1 MTSCPHCNKKMKML
15 DILGMDN
22 WKPTA
27 CSYCNKL
34 SMATDKSLILW
45 FIIFLASIGS
55 VFYSLSAFV
64 EIDIILAVPA
74 VLLVWPLTFSLIVKA
89 KKYRKRRYWLPKS
102 RLLGYF
108 VYLGVPIFVIILAL
122 AMAIHFEFGM

>member
-1 MTSCPHCNKKMKML
+1 MKML

-45 FIIFLASIGS
+45 FIIFFNLKDAVGNIEIPLETSFKLVKRKTNKSIQPT
-55 VFYSLSAFV
+55 AN
-64 EIDIILAVPA
+64 A
-74 VLLVWPLTFSLIVKA
+74 LVD
-89 KKYRKRRYWLPKS
+89 
-102 RLLGYF
+102 
-108 VYLGVPIFVIILAL
+108 
-122 AMAIHFEFGM
+122 

>member
-55 VFYSLSAFV
+55 VFYSLSVFV